1 MNKPVGHIKETN
13 LQLIVSFH
21 RSDTDVT
28 GKGFHWVFQAS
39 TSENKWSHV
48 VFVVYVSGT
57 IKNNF
62 RRQWMS
68 PCIRFF
74 VEVLIAFQRAPVI
87 SVLHARRFGERFT
100 GDLALTISSL
110 LVPPLSLTCTVQG
123 LTFAGV
129 HRCAANPLTP
139 KSVSHLI
146 SPYHITPESKNWGQ
160 ENKGADHP
168 LEKLLIVRQENPG
181 VLPGGFRWD
190 PSGVQR
196 APPNLAWQD
205 YLSVTGYLFRNA
217 KFPISILVRSLW
229 ESHVDARRI
238 PAESQRVAK
247 SFRTGYFF
255 RDPKSTL

>member
-1 MNKPVGHIKETN
+1 MPAN
-13 LQLIVSFH
+13 L
-21 RSDTDVT
+21 
-28 GKGFHWVFQAS
+28 
-39 TSENKWSHV
+39 
-48 VFVVYVSGT
+48 
-57 IKNNF
+57 
-62 RRQWMS
+62 RR
-68 PCIRFF
+68 
-74 VEVLIAFQRAPVI
+74 V
-87 SVLHARRFGERFT
+87 GERFT

-110 LVPPLSLTCTVQG
+110 LVPPLSLACTVQG
-123 LTFAGV
+123 LTFPGV
-129 HRCAANPLTP
+129 HRCATNPLTP

-160 ENKGADHP
+160 ENEGADHP
-168 LEKLLIVRQENPG
+168 PKKLLIVRQENPG

-190 PSGVQR
+190 TSGVQR